1 MMVEKLSFRS
11 RRIVH
16 YSLILCI
23 LLIQFL
29 IAAFFYNEFITKKNL
44 KFIEAQLKEIN
55 SLDSLT
61 SNSKKELI
69 NAQVDF
75 QKYIESKNEKYLKL
89 YFKSLRKLDKNLD
102 SIGSYSNKYPK
113 LKYAL
118 ILKNDNSSK
127 VQKLKILID
136 STQKYST
143 NSSHEVKKV
152 FPEIQT
158 YDLDYNFN
166 KFNLETKTYSD
177 TVKKKKFFGRIRDA
191 ISGKE
196 SVRKDSIVVTLKQG
210 PIPNAAVIK
219 ADFDSILNIV
229 NKHYTV
235 QLKQIQSNIIQKDNS
250 SDAFYRIFSNL
261 IMYGN
266 SVMNIYDYAIENSK
280 SDLEQEY
287 YRQNSNNNR
296 MRMNLIFGAMILML
310 VISIL
315 IMMLTSIAFSYEKK
329 LKTANL
335 QIKVNLEFKNR
346 VLGMLSHEL
355 RSPLKI
361 IGILINR
368 ISEKTADD
376 EIKEYLK
383 SIGFT
388 SNTLLLQANQI
399 LEYTKNQHVKNKL
412 IPVVFNLNNQITSIL
427 NSIENYIK
435 TRNNKFV
442 VNKSISPD
450 LVVYSDNAKISQI
463 FMNIL
468 GNANKFTENG
478 QITVNIKTEQANET
492 TVTLI
497 TEIIDTGAGIAE
509 SDLKKI
515 FEPYYQGI
523 LSDDIENIGA
533 GLGLNLCKEL
543 VELYRGEIS
552 VQSQRGKGTTVKF
565 SINLKIDHDK

>member
-11 RRIVH
+11 RKIVH

-44 KFIEAQLKEIN
+44 KFIEAQLAEIR
-55 SLDSLT
+55 SLENLT
-61 SNSKKELI
+61 DNSKKELI

-75 QKYIESKNEKYLKL
+75 QKYVQNNDKKFLKS
-89 YFKSLRKLDKNLD
+89 YFQSLRKIDKNLD
-102 SIGSYSNKYPK
+102 SIGSYTNKYPI
-113 LKYAL
+113 LKDAL
-118 ILKNDNSSK
+118 ILKTDNSTK
-127 VQKLKILID
+127 VKKLKTLID
-136 STQKYST
+136 STQEYS
-143 NSSHEVKKV
+143 NYSSFKTQNT
-152 FPEIQT
+152 FPEIRN
-158 YDLDYNFN
+158 YDLDYNFD
-166 KFNLETKTYSD
+166 KFNIETKTYTD
-177 TVKKKKFFGRIRDA
+177 TIKKKKFFGRIRDA

-196 SVRKDSIVVTLKQG
+196 NVRKDSTVVTMKQN
-210 PIPNAAVIK
+210 PNSNAERIK

-229 NKHYTV
+229 NKHYKI
-235 QLKQIQSNIIQKDNS
+235 QLKQIQTNVVQKDNS
-250 SDAFYRIFSNL
+250 TAEFYKVFGNL
-261 IMYGN
+261 LMYGN
-266 SVMNIYDYAIENSK
+266 NVMDIYEYAIDNSK
-280 SDLEQEY
+280 KDLEKEY

-310 VISIL
+310 VISVL

-329 LKTANL
+329 LKKANL
-335 QIKVNLEFKNR
+335 QIKTNLEFKNR

-368 ISEKTADD
+368 ISEKTDDD
-376 EIKEYLK
+376 ELKEYLK

-399 LEYTKNQHVKNKL
+399 LEYTKNQHIKNKL
-412 IPVVFNLNNQITSIL
+412 IPVNFNLDHQITSIL

-442 VNKSISPD
+442 VDKMINSN
-450 LVVYSDNAKISQI
+450 LMVYSDNAKISQI

-478 QITVNIKTEQANET
+478 LITVTVKTEKSNEST
-492 TVTLI
+492 ITLI
-497 TEIIDTGAGIAE
+497 SEITDTGVGIAE

-515 FEPYYQGI
+515 FEPYYQGV

-543 VELYRGEIS
+543 VELYGGQIS
-552 VQSQRGKGTTVKF
+552 VQSQPGKGTKVYF
-565 SINLKIDHDK
+565 SLNLKIDDDK

>member
-1 MMVEKLSFRS
+1 MVEKFSSRS

-44 KFIEAQLKEIN
+44 KFIEAQLKEIHLLEN
-55 SLDSLT
+55 LT
-61 SNSKKELI
+61 DASKKELI

-75 QKYIESKNEKYLKL
+75 QKYVKSNDGKYLKL
-89 YFKSLRKLDKNLD
+89 YFKSLRRLDRNLD

-113 LKYAL
+113 LKNAL
-118 ILKNDNSSK
+118 VLKDNNSVK
-127 VQKLKILID
+127 VQKLKTLID
-136 STQKYST
+136 STQEYSVYSKPKAK
-143 NSSHEVKKV
+143 NR
-152 FPEIQT
+152 FPELRN
-158 YDLDYNFN
+158 YDLDYNFD
-166 KFNLETKTYSD
+166 KFNVETKTYSD
-177 TVKKKKFFGRIRDA
+177 TIKKKKFFGRIRDA

-196 SVRKDSIVVTLKQG
+196 NVRKDSVVVTLKPG
-210 PIPNAAVIK
+210 TNPNAELIK

-229 NKHYTV
+229 NKHYKI
-235 QLKQIQSNIIQKDNS
+235 QLMQIQTNIIQKDNKT
-250 SDAFYRIFSNL
+250 DDFYKIFVNL
-261 IMYGN
+261 LMYGN
-266 SVMNIYDYAIENSK
+266 NVMNIYDYAIENSK
-280 SDLEQEY
+280 KDLEQEY

-310 VISIL
+310 VISGL
-315 IMMLTSIAFSYEKK
+315 IMMLTSIAFSYEKR

-335 QIKVNLEFKNR
+335 QIKANLEFKNR

-355 RSPLKI
+355 RAPLKI

-368 ISEKTADD
+368 ISDKTEDD

-388 SNTLLLQANQI
+388 SNNLLLQANQI

-412 IPVVFNLNNQITSIL
+412 IPVTFNLDNQLTSIL

-442 VNKSISPD
+442 VNKTINPG
-450 LVVYSDNAKISQI
+450 LMVYSDNAKISQI

-478 QITVNIKTEQANET
+478 QITVNITTEKNDEST
-492 TVTLI
+492 ITLI
-497 TEIIDTGAGIAE
+497 SEIIDTGIGIAD

-515 FEPYYQGI
+515 FEPYYQGV

-543 VELYRGEIS
+543 IELYEGQIS
-552 VQSQRGKGTTVKF
+552 VKSHINKGTMVKF
-565 SINLKIDHDK
+565 YLNLKVDYDK

>member
-1 MMVEKLSFRS
+1 
-11 RRIVH
+11 
-16 YSLILCI
+16 
-23 LLIQFL
+23 
-29 IAAFFYNEFITKKNL
+29 
-44 KFIEAQLKEIN
+44 
-55 SLDSLT
+55 
-61 SNSKKELI
+61 
-69 NAQVDF
+69 
-75 QKYIESKNEKYLKL
+75 
-89 YFKSLRKLDKNLD
+89 
-102 SIGSYSNKYPK
+102 
-113 LKYAL
+113 
-118 ILKNDNSSK
+118 
-127 VQKLKILID
+127 
-136 STQKYST
+136 
-143 NSSHEVKKV
+143 
-152 FPEIQT
+152 
-158 YDLDYNFN
+158 
-166 KFNLETKTYSD
+166 
-177 TVKKKKFFGRIRDA
+177 
-191 ISGKE
+191 
-196 SVRKDSIVVTLKQG
+196 
-210 PIPNAAVIK
+210 
-219 ADFDSILNIV
+219 
-229 NKHYTV
+229 
-235 QLKQIQSNIIQKDNS
+235 
-250 SDAFYRIFSNL
+250 
-261 IMYGN
+261 
-266 SVMNIYDYAIENSK
+266 
-280 SDLEQEY
+280 
-287 YRQNSNNNR
+287 
-296 MRMNLIFGAMILML
+296 MNLSFGAMILML

-335 QIKVNLEFKNR
+335 QIKANLEFKNR

-442 VNKSISPD
+442 VNKTISPD

>member
-1 MMVEKLSFRS
+1 MFEKLSFRS

-29 IAAFFYNEFITKKNL
+29 IAAFFYYEFITKKNL
-44 KFIEAQLKEIN
+44 KFIEAQLKEIH
-55 SLDSLT
+55 SLENLT
-61 SNSKKELI
+61 KDSKKELL

-75 QKYIESKNEKYLKL
+75 QKYLVHEDKKYLTS
-89 YFKSLRKLDKNLD
+89 YFASLNKLDKNLD
-102 SIGSYSNKYPK
+102 SIDKYTEKYPK
-113 LKYAL
+113 LKSSL
-118 ILKNDNSSK
+118 TLENKNSSK
-127 VQKLKILID
+127 IQKLKILID
-136 STQKYST
+136 STYKYSSG
-143 NSSHEVKKV
+143 SSLAVQNT
-152 FPEIQT
+152 FPKIRN
-158 YDLDYNFN
+158 YDLDYSFD
-166 KFNLETKTYSD
+166 KFNIETKTYSD

-191 ISGKE
+191 IAGKE
-196 SVRKDSIVVTLKQG
+196 NIRKDSTVVTVKQAK
-210 PIPNAAVIK
+210 NLNSNLVK
-219 ADFDSILNIV
+219 ADFDSILNNV

-235 QLKQIQSNIIQKDNS
+235 QLKNMQTHVIQKDNNKA
-250 SDAFYRIFSNL
+250 AFYRIFSNL
-261 IMYGN
+261 LMYGN
-266 SVMNIYDYAIENSK
+266 NVMNIYDYAIENSRA
-280 SDLEQEY
+280 DLEKEY
-287 YRQNSNNNR
+287 YRQNSISNR

-310 VISIL
+310 VISVL
-315 IMMLTSIAFSYEKK
+315 IMMLTSIAFSYERK
-329 LKTANL
+329 LKAANI
-335 QIKVNLEFKNR
+335 QINANLEFKNR
-346 VLGMLSHEL
+346 ILGMLSHEL
-355 RSPLKI
+355 RAPLKI

-368 ISEKTADD
+368 ISEKTEDD

-412 IPVVFNLNNQITSIL
+412 IPVAFNLNNQVTSLL

-442 VNKSISPD
+442 VNKAISPE
-450 LVVYSDNAKISQI
+450 LMVYSDNAKISQI

-478 QITVNIKTEQANET
+478 QITVNIKTEKKDES
-492 TVTLI
+492 TVTLL
-497 TEIIDTGAGIAE
+497 TEITDTGVGIAE

-515 FEPYYQGI
+515 FEPYYQGA

-543 VELYRGEIS
+543 VELYGGQIS
-552 VQSQRGKGTTVKF
+552 VTSQPGKGTAVNF
-565 SINLKIDHDK
+565 SLNLKIDHDK

>member
-16 YSLILCI
+16 YSLIVCI

-44 KFIEAQLKEIN
+44 KFIEAQLKEIH
-55 SLDSLT
+55 SLENLT
-61 SNSKKELI
+61 EASKKDLI

-75 QKYIESKNEKYLKL
+75 QKYVTSKDEKYLKS
-89 YFKSLRKLDKNLD
+89 YFRSLRKLDKNLD

-113 LKYAL
+113 LKDAL
-118 ILKNDNSSK
+118 ILKNDNSVK
-127 VQKLKILID
+127 VRELKTFID
-136 STQKYST
+136 STQEYSANPKSKT
-143 NSSHEVKKV
+143 QNRL
-152 FPEIQT
+152 PEIRN
-158 YDLDYNFN
+158 YDLDYNFD
-166 KFNLETKTYSD
+166 KFNIETKTYSD

-196 SVRKDSIVVTLKQG
+196 NVRKDSVVVTLKPG
-210 PIPNAAVIK
+210 IRSNAELIK
-219 ADFDSILNIV
+219 ADFDSILNVV
-229 NKHYTV
+229 NKHYKI
-235 QLKQIQSNIIQKDNS
+235 QLRQIQTNVIQKDNS
-250 SDAFYRIFSNL
+250 TDDLYNIFINL
-261 IMYGN
+261 LMYGN
-266 SVMNIYDYAIENSK
+266 NVMNVYDYAIENSK

-310 VISIL
+310 VISVL

-335 QIKVNLEFKNR
+335 QIKANLEFKNR
-346 VLGMLSHEL
+346 ILGMLSHEL

-368 ISEKTADD
+368 ISEKTEDD

-412 IPVVFNLNNQITSIL
+412 IPVTFNLNNQITSIL
-427 NSIENYIK
+427 SSIENYIK
-435 TRNNKFV
+435 TRNNKFI
-442 VNKSISPD
+442 VNKAIDPE
-450 LVVYSDNAKISQI
+450 LIVYSDNAKISQI

-478 QITVNIKTEQANET
+478 QITVNITTEKNDESAI
-492 TVTLI
+492 TLI
-497 TEIIDTGAGIAE
+497 SDIIDTGVGIAE
-509 SDLKKI
+509 PDLKRI
-515 FEPYYQGI
+515 FEPYYQGV

-543 VELYRGEIS
+543 VELYGGQIS
-552 VQSQRGKGTTVKF
+552 VQSQPGKGTAVKF
-565 SINLKIDHDK
+565 FLKLKIDYDK